1 MMVMMVVMPPM
12 AMVVSVSVVT
22 VLMIVLMLM
31 LGLMSLVVMLMPL
44 AETMP
49 FVFVLMYHSCSG
61 KVCPNNV
68 LQKYNY
74 FSVSPLYASSV
85 WALESILTPAQ

>member
-1 MMVMMVVMPPM
+1 MMVMMVVMSPM

-31 LGLMSLVVMLMPL
+31 LRLMSLVVMLMPL

-61 KVCPNNV
+61 RVCPIMYH
-68 LQKYNY
+68 KSTTI
-74 FSVSPLYASSV
+74 SVCHPSRLRVCRLLRPSLS
-85 WALESILTPAQ
+85 

>member
-1 MMVMMVVMPPM
+1 MMVMMVVMSPM

-31 LGLMSLVVMLMPL
+31 LRLMSLVVMLMPL

-49 FVFVLMYHSCSG
+49 FVSVLMYHSCSG

-74 FSVSPLYASSV
+74 FSVSPF
-85 WALESILTPAQ
+85 

>member
-1 MMVMMVVMPPM
+1 MR
-12 AMVVSVSVVT
+12 
-22 VLMIVLMLM
+22 MLR
-31 LGLMSLVVMLMPL
+31 LMSLVVMLMPL

-74 FSVSPLYASSV
+74 FSVSPF
-85 WALESILTPAQ
+85 

>member
-1 MMVMMVVMPPM
+1 MMVMMVVPPM
-12 AMVVSVSVVT
+12 AMVVPVSVVT
-22 VLMIVLMLM
+22 VLMIVLKLM
-31 LGLMSLVVMLMPL
+31 LRLMSLVVKLMPL

-74 FSVSPLYASSV
+74 FSVSPF
-85 WALESILTPAQ
+85 

>member
-1 MMVMMVVMPPM
+1 MVMMVVMPPM
-12 AMVVSVSVVT
+12 AMVMSVSMVT

-49 FVFVLMYHSCSG
+49 FVFVLMYHSSG

-74 FSVSPLYASSV
+74 FSVSPF
-85 WALESILTPAQ
+85 